1 LGEPVNLL
9 AFSSDP
15 ASLQERVTIPLGNQI
30 GRLPALPGFQDAQG
44 GGTASKGTGSGP
56 GGAGATGQAGS
67 KANSSGPVA
76 GLGRQGEM
84 EEFLKALAGLPE
96 RYATPIRIEHLSN
109 AVFDVVVMQSSAD
122 QAFPDSAGALS
133 GKPVYTVYLQV
144 GAPKAWILQYCV
156 PKQVSPEPQVSG
168 NVVNIG
174 SPAPLKAPFP
184 LLTVLPPVTMLA
196 RTGYII
202 VHASLDTQGKFVDV
216 EVLRA
221 PNPRM
226 KDLIL
231 PELAKWQ
238 FRPAVRDGV
247 PIAVEVLLAIPP
259 QDV

>member
-1 LGEPVNLL
+1 
-9 AFSSDP
+9 
-15 ASLQERVTIPLGNQI
+15 
-30 GRLPALPGFQDAQG
+30 
-44 GGTASKGTGSGP
+44 
-56 GGAGATGQAGS
+56 
-67 KANSSGPVA
+67 
-76 GLGRQGEM
+76 M
-84 EEFLKALAGLPE
+84 EDFLKALAGLPE
-96 RYATPIRIEHLSN
+96 RYATPIKIEHLSS

-156 PKQVSPEPQVSG
+156 PKQVAPEPQVSG

-174 SPAPLKAPFP
+174 NPSPLKAPYP

-202 VHASLDTQGKFVDV
+202 VHASLDTQGKLIDV

-221 PNPRM
+221 PNIRM

-238 FRPAVRDGV
+238 FRPAVRDGAPV
-247 PIAVEVLLAIPP
+247 AVEILLAIPP